1 MKKEDIF
8 NKIGKISE
16 KYGKGLYVVLG
27 LLGVLLI
34 IGGNGKTDGQ
44 TKVVQAETNAEE
56 YRCNIENNLS
66 DILTQIDGVGKVKV
80 MVTIESG
87 EETVYARQEKTTD
100 DTQAVFNNS
109 QNQKSRKSTY
119 QNEFV
124 MVARGGEK
132 NALVEKVL
140 QPSVQGVVVVCRGA
154 DDINVVSNV
163 TNAVSVALN
172 LPTNRICVIKMQ

>member
-16 KYGKGLYVVLG
+16 KYGKGLYVALG

-34 IGGNGKTDGQ
+34 IGGNGKTDVQ
-44 TKVVQAETNAEE
+44 TKVVQAETEAEE

-100 DTQAVFNNS
+100 DTQEVFNNS

>member
-44 TKVVQAETNAEE
+44 TKVVQAETDAEE

-100 DTQAVFNNS
+100 DTQEVFNNS

-140 QPSVQGVVVVCRGA
+140 QPSVRK
-154 DDINVVSNV
+154 
-163 TNAVSVALN
+163 N
-172 LPTNRICVIKMQ
+172 L

>member
-44 TKVVQAETNAEE
+44 TKVVQAETDAEE

-66 DILTQIDGVGKVKV
+66 EAIS
-80 MVTIESG
+80 M
-87 EETVYARQEKTTD
+87 A
-100 DTQAVFNNS
+100 
-109 QNQKSRKSTY
+109 
-119 QNEFV
+119 NELYND
-124 MVARGGEK
+124 K
-132 NALVEKVL
+132 NALYDK
-140 QPSVQGVVVVCRGA
+140 RK
-154 DDINVVSNV
+154 
-163 TNAVSVALN
+163 
-172 LPTNRICVIKMQ
+172 ICMYQDFSWATR

>member
-1 MKKEDIF
+1 
-8 NKIGKISE
+8 
-16 KYGKGLYVVLG
+16 
-27 LLGVLLI
+27 
-34 IGGNGKTDGQ
+34 
-44 TKVVQAETNAEE
+44 
-56 YRCNIENNLS
+56 
-66 DILTQIDGVGKVKV
+66 

-100 DTQAVFNNS
+100 DTQEVFNNS